1 VSDSERVRIELQGG
15 VADVRLNRPEKLNA
29 LDLAMFEGL
38 VRAAREL
45 AGDPSLRAVVL
56 SGEGRAFCA
65 GLDFA
70 SFQAMSGREGARA
83 GGRNLFERDGS
94 SPANLAQLAAW
105 AWTELP
111 VPVVAA
117 LHGVAYGGGLQIALG
132 ADLRLVAP
140 DARLSVREIEWG
152 LVPDMSG
159 TQTLRRLVRL
169 DVAKELTFTGRVVP
183 GAEAVALGL
192 ATRVAE
198 SPREAALALAREIAA
213 KSPDAVRAAKRL
225 LDASGRVGVEEGLRL
240 EEKLQASL
248 VGRPNQVEAVR
259 ANLEKRAPRF
269 ADPEAG
275 RA

>member
-1 VSDSERVRIELQGG
+1 VPDSDRVRIELQDG

-29 LDLAMFEGL
+29 LDLPMFEGL
-38 VRAAREL
+38 VRAAHEL
-45 AGDPSLRAVVL
+45 AGEPALRAVVL

-70 SFQAMSGREGARA
+70 SFQAMTGRQGARA
-83 GGRNLFERDGS
+83 GGHNLFERDGS
-94 SPANLAQLAAW
+94 SPANLAQRAAW

-111 VPVVAA
+111 VPVIAA

-132 ADLRLVAP
+132 ADVRFVAP
-140 DARLSVREIEWG
+140 DARLSILEIQWG

-169 DVAKELTFTGRVVP
+169 DVAKELTFTGRVVS
-183 GAEAVALGL
+183 GREAVELGL

-198 SPREAALALAREIAA
+198 APRDAAFALAREIAA
-213 KSPDAVRAAKRL
+213 RSPDAIRAGKKL
-225 LDASGRVGVEEGLRL
+225 LDASGVVGVEEGLRL

-248 VGRPNQVEAVR
+248 VGRPNQVEAVK

-269 ADPEAG
+269 QDPEG
-275 RA
+275 